1 METSNKRLWTGRVL
15 SGIPALFMLWDAAM
29 KIVVNHY
36 VTESMTRLGWP
47 ALEVQLGV
55 TELACVLLYLVPRTR
70 VLGAAL
76 LTAWLGGAVA
86 THVRIGDPFWFP
98 IVTGVFLWSG
108 MLLRDA
114 PLARV
119 VVGSW
124 SSPRSESRAVLE

>member
-15 SGIPALFMLWDAAM
+15 SGIPAVFMLWDAAM

-55 TELACVLLYLVPRTR
+55 TELACVLLYLATRTR
-70 VLGAAL
+70 LLGAVL

-86 THVRIGDPFWFP
+86 THVRIGDPFYFP
-98 IVTGVFLWSG
+98 IITGVFVWAGL
-108 MLLRDA
+108 LLRDA
-114 PLARV
+114 ALAQLML
-119 VVGSW
+119 GS
-124 SSPRSESRAVLE
+124 STPPRSESRPVLE